1 MPYFGEDHF
10 LSQQSAKEIMVE
22 LDLFVSQWLLL
33 ASDQQCRRKYRINHD
48 YIVSHPFPQFRETL
62 MYTMCLFYIVIS
74 IIKNIYGA
82 LNLYTCIHLSKI
94 EYLTFLIR
102 FG

>member
-22 LDLFVSQWLLL
+22 LVLFVSQWLLL

-48 YIVSHPFPQFRETL
+48 YSVPSLPSIQRNINVHHVSVLHSDFNYQK
-62 MYTMCLFYIVIS
+62 YIWR
-74 IIKNIYGA
+74 
-82 LNLYTCIHLSKI
+82 T
-94 EYLTFLIR
+94 
-102 FG
+102 